1 MLALEALENRGC
13 GGSGNP
19 LDCAHKGNREQKQ
32 MVLKNHKGAKRKRRL
47 RGASIWSGS
56 RLISFLQTLLFLLAF
71 RFVLKRHLC
80 KMPSQAPCLKQHP
93 SCHLPSARCQNASFI
108 VIIQAPGGL
117 PMKVYGDC
125 LWNVVC
131 QSQLPGGG
139 DVPAMQ
145 GHVGEPPG
153 PVRRQRERGTRARAS
168 AVVSMARNRE
178 GRISRLGMGWLEYK
192 PCRHNHFDVYSSVA
206 SNTFTVL
213 YNQGLHP
220 PPELF
225 IFPNGS
231 SAFIKHEFP
240 SPLPPAPGH
249 HRSAFCL

>member
-32 MVLKNHKGAKRKRRL
+32 MVLKNHEGAKRKRRL

-56 RLISFLQTLLFLLAF
+56 RLISFLQTFLFLLAF

-108 VIIQAPGGL
+108 VIQASGGL

-125 LWNVVC
+125 LWKVFVSHS
-131 QSQLPGGG
+131 SQ
-139 DVPAMQ
+139 
-145 GHVGEPPG
+145 E
-153 PVRRQRERGTRARAS
+153 EGTC
-168 AVVSMARNRE
+168 
-178 GRISRLGMGWLEYK
+178 L
-192 PCRHNHFDVYSSVA
+192 PCRATWGNP
-206 SNTFTVL
+206 
-213 YNQGLHP
+213 QGQSGGRGSGAHGQGPL
-220 PPELF
+220 LW
-225 IFPNGS
+225 FPWQGTGK
-231 SAFIKHEFP
+231 A
-240 SPLPPAPGH
+240 G
-249 HRSAFCL
+249 